1 MRISHQLGIGDALT
15 SKIGQGQYVA
25 EPTLKEKVTLI
36 GGQDFGTLYFHHKS
50 FVNPPFMNFDVSP
63 DWQEQSVLGAV
74 SQFQPNF
81 GT

>member
-1 MRISHQLGIGDALT
+1 VRISHQLGIGGALT
-15 SKIGQGQYVA
+15 SKIGQGEYAA
-25 EPTLKEKVTLI
+25 EPYFKENVTLI

-50 FVNPPFMNFDVSP
+50 FVNSPFMNFDVAP
-63 DWQEQSVLGAV
+63 DWQEQSVPGAI